1 MPKTEFIQCPYCRY
15 ALPFVDGRAVVG
27 AEHLTPAQR
36 VRSPSSACGCWCA
49 TPITMSRDALE
60 AQLRADGFEQTEDG
74 SWRHARS

>member
-15 ALPFVDGRAVVG
+15 ALPFVDGRAVFG
-27 AEHLTPAQR
+27 AEHLTQAQF
-36 VRSPSSACGCWCA
+36 VRYHGSALGCRRA
-49 TPITMSRDALE
+49 TPVTMSRDALE